1 MQCASS
7 TRLMKSASAPAVAGE
22 TVQVLVGRWRQQMAL
37 VVAVAGARDLVQS
50 FSAQA
55 LADPTETVD
64 AASHA
69 PDGHLEGLPWLRAM
83 RQRAQRRAGG
93 LAGCCSQ
100 AVSR

>member
-7 TRLMKSASAPAVAGE
+7 TRLMKSAPAPAVAGE
-22 TVQVLVGRWRQQMAL
+22 TVQVLVGRQQMAL
-37 VVAVAGARDLVQS
+37 VVAVGGARDLVQS